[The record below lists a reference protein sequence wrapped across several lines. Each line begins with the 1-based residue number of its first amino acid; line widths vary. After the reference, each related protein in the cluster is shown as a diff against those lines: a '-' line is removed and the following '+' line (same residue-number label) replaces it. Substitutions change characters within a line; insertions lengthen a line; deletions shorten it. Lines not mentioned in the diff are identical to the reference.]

1 MPFQPKKLPA
11 LALWVCLKSSSRRK
25 EALTFALGLL
35 VLLPLTG
42 CVTKSQADAQA
53 RIAFLQGQNEVL
65 MRGQNQNQR
74 PAQSLPQAN
83 GLNVRIVGPVNN
95 PVVPWR
101 IGLTLAQAIVSAGYS
116 GNTDP
121 SAITIRRSGQ
131 DIPVDPKGLLNGEDF
146 VLEIGDVIE
155 LQP

>member
-1 MPFQPKKLPA
+1 M
-11 LALWVCLKSSSRRK
+11 RI
-25 EALTFALGLL
+25 FALCLLIASLGLA
-35 VLLPLTG
+35 G

-53 RIAFLQGQNEVL
+53 RIAYLQGQNEAL
-65 MRGQNQNQR
+65 MRGQNQNQNQNQR
-74 PAQSLPQAN
+74 PAQPLPQAS

-131 DIPVDPKGLLNGEDF
+131 DIPVDPKGLLTGEDF